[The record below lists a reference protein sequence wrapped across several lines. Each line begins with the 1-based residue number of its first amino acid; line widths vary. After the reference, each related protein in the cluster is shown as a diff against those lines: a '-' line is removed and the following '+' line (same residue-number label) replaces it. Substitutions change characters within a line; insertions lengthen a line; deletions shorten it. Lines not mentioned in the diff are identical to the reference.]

1 MSCLSRFT
9 SLLRSR
15 RLDQELQ
22 DELQAHMV
30 MRAQHNMADGMPEEE
45 ARLKAR
51 RQLGNPALLME
62 QMRRQDTLQ
71 GLESVWQDV
80 RYGLRQM
87 RKSPGFSVMAVL
99 IVTIGVGASTTLFSV
114 TDTVLRKGIGTYAYL
129 RRTQK

>member
-1 MSCLSRFT
+1 
-9 SLLRSR
+9 
-15 RLDQELQ
+15 
-22 DELQAHMV
+22 MV

-129 RRTQK
+129 RRTHK